1 MNAQTVAHIMTSQNP
16 EDSYSLAEEIAVRRL
31 FGTKRPEY
39 VADTFAAIYHELAAD
54 VFARARLVDIGL
66 RYNHNIPLGL
76 AAARKIPELLDAH
89 KILLIPAHIDS
100 APPEVAEAVAKQIH
114 TIRSDDPRRYFFE
127 RWSSHENAAVARVC
141 RAGLASFRE
150 NGIAYTLPETRRIE
164 TNTALTLPAR
174 PTTPARLAASSQLA
188 ASARAAVPA
197 APKRLPA
204 AQLPPAPGMRTVR
217 AVKAR
222 RDSEAP
228 APVQPRVQ
236 PRTQPSHAQ
245 PQAHAQP
252 RAQTNTAQPAGST
265 IEGADL
271 IGLIELHLKDSRSQV
286 RLKWIKQTGNIPARL
301 DAEDTHKMRFI
312 TQGLRDPV
320 QAVNLEA
327 VAQIAFL
334 LHDKSKLALLL
345 LLIEVKPD
353 LLRSAEARA
362 VIASLGP
369 EDHRKLETARGEE
382 RNAAPARANG
392 SAAMAEKKQTAGTVV
407 QGPTLT
413 IHAAGNTQTT
423 AGMPDKTEKPA
434 APAKRDTTRKQE
446 RSDRDPDGAEPEIPA
461 GAILSGNTSRA
472 DRLFAADEKK
482 IAGEIIAELALPKK
496 AIDGLD
502 GDRNPAEAL
511 IRELAPLPD
520 EERTDN
526 YFLRH
531 TAVLHIKD
539 LRTEELRYG
548 LYLAVLRHDA
558 KDIVRQI
565 AVQEARNLD
574 GEHILAMFREGL
586 KDRAWQ
592 VRCAA
597 LDYLLPF
604 MPDKAEND
612 RILQVCTADSDYHVR
627 QKAAEKLAGHRE
639 GERILR

>member
-1 MNAQTVAHIMTSQNP
+1 MNAQTIAHIMMAHNP
-16 EDSYSLAEEIAVRRL
+16 EDTYDLAEEIAVRRL

-39 VADTFAAIYHELAAD
+39 LADAFAVIYRELAAD
-54 VFARARLVDIGL
+54 IGARARLVDIGL
-66 RYNHNIPLGL
+66 RYEKNIPLNL
-76 AAARKIPELLDAH
+76 AAARKIADLLDRH
-89 KILLIPAHIDS
+89 KILLIPAHIDL

-127 RWSSHENAAVARVC
+127 RWRSHENAAVARVC
-141 RAGLASFRE
+141 RAGLASFRA
-150 NGIAYTLPETRRIE
+150 NGIAYTLPETRRIPE
-164 TNTALTLPAR
+164 RIAASTG
-174 PTTPARLAASSQLA
+174 LAASSSLA
-188 ASARAAVPA
+188 VSARLADSAVLA
-197 APKRLPA
+197 VTTAPKRLPA
-204 AQLPPAPGMRTVR
+204 AQIPPAPGMRTVR
-217 AVKAR
+217 AAKA
-222 RDSEAP
+222 
-228 APVQPRVQ
+228 
-236 PRTQPSHAQ
+236 
-245 PQAHAQP
+245 AQP
-252 RAQTNTAQPAGST
+252 RAQANTAHPAGNP
-265 IEGADL
+265 IDGADL

-286 RLKWIKQTGNIPARL
+286 RLKWIKQTGNIPAHL

-312 TQGLRDPV
+312 TQGFKDTV
-320 QAVNLEA
+320 QTVNLEA

-353 LLRSAEARA
+353 LVRSAEARA

-369 EDHRKLETARGEE
+369 EDHRKLETARGVE
-382 RNAAPARANG
+382 RDATPARANG
-392 SAAMAEKKQTAGTVV
+392 SGAMTEQKQTAGTILK
-407 QGPTLT
+407 GPTLT
-413 IHAAGNTQTT
+413 IYAAGNTQTT
-423 AGMPDKTEKPA
+423 AGMTEKAEQPTP
-434 APAKRDTTRKQE
+434 PAKRDATRKPE
-446 RSDRDPDGAEPEIPA
+446 RHDTDPDSAESKNPA
-461 GAILSGNTSRA
+461 GAVLSGNPYRA

-482 IAGEIIAELALPKK
+482 IAGEIIAELALTKK

-511 IRELAPLPD
+511 IRELAPIMD

-539 LRTEELRYG
+539 LQTEELRYG

-574 GEHILAMFREGL
+574 EEHLPAMCREGL
-586 KDRAWQ
+586 KDKAWQ

-597 LDYLLPF
+597 LEYLLPF
-604 MPDKAEND
+604 MPDKAERD

-627 QKAAEKLAGHRE
+627 QKTAEKLAE
-639 GERILR
+639 PAVSERVQR